1 MSSERKKGFLK
12 LINDKTIIKN
22 EFLEERDVFRLM
34 NKGKIKQQKHISH
47 IKKSFWNEKE
57 AKRLFQELPF
67 YNTFIKKPS
76 IKQVRNI
83 DLLHDLHFITN

>member
-34 NKGKIKQQKHISH
+34 NKGKIKQQKHINH
-47 IKKSFWNEKE
+47 IKKSF
-57 AKRLFQELPF
+57 
-67 YNTFIKKPS
+67 
-76 IKQVRNI
+76 
-83 DLLHDLHFITN
+83 